1 MVEKRLKHKAGQSSN
16 ADPHP
21 FLRSMRLFVRVSPVE
36 LDKIEQNRKRK
47 GFDTVAQY
55 VREQAIEPTQ
65 AENQRS
71 RHKGL
76 LSCAYQLNRIGVNI
90 NQIARHL
97 NQGTPVDEEIKLV
110 LMVIQEHA
118 QELLEQAKH
127 GGAK

>member
-1 MVEKRLKHKAGQSSN
+1 MVEKRLKHKAGQASN

-65 AENQRS
+65 AENHKAK
-71 RHKGL
+71 HKGL
-76 LSCAYQLNRIGVNI
+76 MACAYQLNKIGNNI

-97 NQGTPVDEEIKLV
+97 NQGTPVDEDIKLV
-110 LMVIQEHA
+110 LMVIQEHT
-118 QELLEQAKH
+118 QGLLEQAKH
-127 GGAK
+127 GDAK